1 MFGNLSYIH
10 EPWIIRRDLAKMN
23 VEADDRRALFVEG
36 GCLFR
41 GRWRCHPRPLHRG
54 PVQRF
59 RGVCFAGPPCDRKAG
74 RDRCRGA
81 SIGGLEVG
89 FSSRRLPSCARD
101 AAHLSASDGPVRGR
115 FRRLHRR
122 AGNRAKLGEAKS
134 RLSPARRPFE
144 PAPLSLKC
152 GLTRSRPV
160 ILRKGFAF
168 HIALSRNNAR
178 TAVSVMLA
186 SPACLAGQGCS
197 AAFVPA
203 RPFRGCWRCLRKED
217 GRGPGRTPVRKPS
230 LQVLAKGTSP
240 CAS

>member
-89 FSSRRLPSCARD
+89 FRSRRLPSCARD

-160 ILRKGFAF
+160 ILRRAVAVASVCSEKRSRTCQSDAGKPC
-168 HIALSRNNAR
+168 LSCRAG
-178 TAVSVMLA
+178 MLGHLCTG
-186 SPACLAGQGCS
+186 P
-197 AAFVPA
+197 
-203 RPFRGCWRCLRKED
+203 PFRGFWRCLRKGD
-217 GRGPGRTPVRKPS
+217 GKGPGRKPG
-230 LQVLAKGTSP
+230 LQTLPLGFW
-240 CAS
+240 